1 MCVTSFPS
9 RLSGR
14 PQAPGLVLVGEGAG
28 VGAEFEGFVVVTL
41 GVGVRFGLGLGAAEG
56 SWLLDADAGAD
67 EPLVCGRPHPAST
80 VAATTRATVVTRLR
94 RPTPP
99 A

>member
-1 MCVTSFPS
+1 MTSFPS
-9 RLSGR
+9 RLAGR

-28 VGAEFEGFVVVTL
+28 VGAEFEGLVVVTL
-41 GVGVRFGLGLGAAEG
+41 GVGVSFGLGLGAAEVG

-67 EPLVCGRPHPAST
+67 EPLVCGRPHPTST
-80 VAATTRATVVTRLR
+80 VAATTRATVVTRLQ